1 MFEDILP
8 KLIKRILKGILNQK
22 KSILKNLIPYDTRL
36 FSPQHK
42 KYQII
47 KQLYYYFIVF
57 LKGLAQKYC

>member
-8 KLIKRILKGILNQK
+8 KLIKWILKGILNKK

-42 KYQII
+42 KKSDNKTALLLLCSIFKRI
-47 KQLYYYFIVF
+47 
-57 LKGLAQKYC
+57 C